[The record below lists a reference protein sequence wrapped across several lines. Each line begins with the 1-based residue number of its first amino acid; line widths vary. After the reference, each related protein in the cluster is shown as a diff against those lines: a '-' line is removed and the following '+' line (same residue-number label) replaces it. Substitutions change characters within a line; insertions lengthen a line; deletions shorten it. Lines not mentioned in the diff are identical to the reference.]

1 MKEIRKSQDQ
11 IKNTKNEIT
20 KLENTLEFIEN
31 ILKQKVKSSKGKPK
45 YTMINLQDKLT
56 DLEDSSRSN
65 IIRID
70 DIKESKNV
78 TWQKYMYIYIYIYIY
93 LYIYIW

>member
-20 KLENTLEFIEN
+20 KLENSLEFIEN
-31 ILKQKVKSSKGKPK
+31 VLKQKVKSSKGKPK
-45 YTMINLQDKLT
+45 YTMINLQDKLA
-56 DLEDSSRSN
+56 DLEGSSRSN

-78 TWQKYMYIYIYIYIY
+78 TWQKCIYIYIYIYIY
-93 LYIYIW
+93 I